1 MATATKPRRPL
12 TPNTLPYRKP
22 VLGRDYWIVDD
33 ILPNAEEVAQR
44 CFAREDWLLGQPW
57 RNETWPGK
65 RAPDALTPD
74 ELALVEARAMQLTG
88 AKRLWAERAPDGAAL
103 NHNHVQLV
111 GLGESP
117 ARPHT
122 DSRKLCRFAAVIYLT
137 PNPPSGSGTAFYRL
151 RFPNGALGGNHC
163 PAPYAN
169 LREALNVQTL
179 PLEAWTVDVEVPNV
193 FNRLL
198 LYRAELVHSAI
209 GYFGTADKAKRMT
222 AVFFW
227 MAA

>member
-1 MATATKPRRPL
+1 MALKPARKPL

-22 VLGRDYWIVDD
+22 VAGRDYWVVDG
-33 ILPNAEEVAQR
+33 ILPNADEVSRR
-44 CFAREDWLLGQPW
+44 CYGHADWLLGQPW

-65 RAPDALTPD
+65 RSANALLAD
-74 ELALVEARAMQLTG
+74 ELAAVEARVRELTG
-88 AKRLWAERAPDGAAL
+88 SKRLWTEGVAEGAAS

-117 ARPHT
+117 ARPHS
-122 DSRKLCRFAAVIYLT
+122 DSRKLCRYAAVIYLT
-137 PNPPSGSGTAFYRL
+137 PNAPRSAGTAFYRL
-151 RFPNGALGGNHC
+151 RFPNGALGGNYC

-179 PLEAWTVDVEVPNV
+179 PLEAWASDVEIENV
-193 FNRLL
+193 FNRLVV
-198 LYRAELVHSAI
+198 YKAELVHSAT
-209 GYFGTADKAKRMT
+209 GYFGTEDDKKRMT